1 VTDPARYH
9 PKLGSVFYDDRA
21 AGAGGRRD
29 LLAHLPPTKRDV
41 LILEEPEHLNWYH
54 NGPRWA
60 HHFNFVVG
68 IGHTNYMQ
76 YSREDP
82 LGGGWYV
89 RTPALLID

>member
-1 VTDPARYH
+1 M
-9 PKLGSVFYDDRA
+9 
-21 AGAGGRRD
+21 
-29 LLAHLPPTKRDV
+29 
-41 LILEEPEHLNWYH
+41 EEPEHLNWYH